1 MSSNQKPNPELLLS
15 VLEYLDRNGY
25 KESFDNLLNDTG
37 IRYLENIRRTID
49 DLLTQKKLDELISYI
64 NTCDKLTIEE
74 KNNFLKILKI
84 RKFIQQVY
92 ANCSEH
98 KEQKNALQFLRSE
111 VTPIIDNNEL
121 LNTLTKILFFKD
133 INTLKNFV
141 QKNLAIYE
149 DDKYILNQIS
159 ENKIAPLEQ
168 IYNLYNQN
176 LVKKF
181 GINFSK
187 YNITTLKMNDLCNNE
202 NMGNSII
209 IDKNIKIMQI
219 SKSKKYV

>member
-1 MSSNQKPNPELLLS
+1 MSSNQKPNTELLLS

-49 DLLTQKKLDELISYI
+49 DLLKQKKLDELISYI
-64 NTCDKLTIEE
+64 NTCDKLTLEE

-92 ANCSEH
+92 VNCSEH
-98 KEQKNALQFLRSE
+98 SEQKNALQFLRTE
-111 VTPIIDNNEL
+111 ITPIIDNNEL

-133 INTLKNFV
+133 IPTLKNFV
-141 QKNLAIYE
+141 QKNLAIYD

-159 ENKIAPLEQ
+159 ETKIAPLEQ
-168 IYNLYNQN
+168 IYNLYN
-176 LVKKF
+176 
-181 GINFSK
+181 
-187 YNITTLKMNDLCNNE
+187 
-202 NMGNSII
+202 
-209 IDKNIKIMQI
+209 
-219 SKSKKYV
+219 